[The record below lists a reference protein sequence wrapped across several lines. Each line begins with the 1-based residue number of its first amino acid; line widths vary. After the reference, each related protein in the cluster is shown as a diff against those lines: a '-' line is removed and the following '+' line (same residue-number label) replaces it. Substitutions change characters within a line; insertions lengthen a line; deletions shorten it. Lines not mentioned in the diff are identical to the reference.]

1 MSSLSETAHKTK
13 REHPAPSSGKTFFG
27 HPRMLAN
34 LFSVEMWERFS
45 FYGMQVLMLYYLYWE
60 TERGGLA
67 LLSDTSAAGV
77 MGAYGGMVYLMTI
90 VGSIFGD
97 RILGPERTLFSSAT
111 LIMGGHLA
119 LALLPGASGVITGL
133 IMVAIGSGG
142 LKANASVLVGSLYQH
157 EDPRRDGGFTIF
169 YIGINLGALFGPA
182 LTGLTRETYGF
193 HLAFGLA
200 AAGMAI
206 GLIQYA
212 LTRKNLPESV
222 HQISAPLSPSE
233 KKTYSVAAVVIIAAI
248 LALVFTGLITPD
260 NLDTWVMSLI
270 AVCALALFYTLLTSK
285 LTTAEEHSRVISFI
299 PMFFGSVAFWALFQ
313 QQFTVL
319 AIYSESRINW
329 NIMGLQLTPEFMNS
343 INPIFIIIFG
353 AVFTALWT
361 KMGERQPTTPL
372 KFSLALILTGVAFLL
387 FIPQAGNTEVSFLWI
402 VLILFICTLGELAI
416 SPVGISLA
424 TKLAPQNHRVAMM
437 ALYFTSSALGTVL
450 AGWLGRFYSME
461 TEVAYF
467 TTLGLITIA
476 LGVAL
481 GGMNRWIVHKMAGI
495 R

>member
-1 MSSLSETAHKTK
+1 MASLSDTAHDTTPGP
-13 REHPAPSSGKTFFG
+13 PAPSDGKTFFG

-45 FYGMQVLMLYYLYWE
+45 FYGMQVIMLYYLYWE
-60 TERGGLA
+60 VERGGLA
-67 LLSDTSAAGV
+67 ILSETSAAGV
-77 MGAYGGMVYLMTI
+77 MGAYGGMVYLMAI
-90 VGSIFGD
+90 VGGFLGD
-97 RILGPERTLFSSAT
+97 RVLGPERTLFYSAI
-111 LIMGGHLA
+111 LIMSGHLA
-119 LALLPGASGVITGL
+119 LALLPGATGVVAGL
-133 IMVAIGSGG
+133 VLVAVGSGG
-142 LKANASVLVGSLYQH
+142 LKTNASVLVGSLYDAK
-157 EDPRRDGGFTIF
+157 DPRRDGGFTIF

-182 LTGLTRETYGF
+182 LTGYLRENYGF
-193 HLAFGLA
+193 HIAFGLA
-200 AAGMAI
+200 AAGMAV

-222 HQISAPLSPSE
+222 HHISDPLNPSE
-233 KKTYSVAAVVIIAAI
+233 KRIYSGVAVAIIAVI
-248 LALVFTGLITPD
+248 VLLVSTGIVTPL
-260 NLDTWVMSLI
+260 NLDTWVMSVI
-270 AVCALALFYTLLTSK
+270 AVCAVLLFYTLLTSK
-285 LTTAEEHSRVISFI
+285 LTTAEEHSRVVSFI
-299 PMFFGSVAFWALFQ
+299 PMFIGNVAFWALFQ

-343 INPIFIIIFG
+343 INPVFIIIFG
-353 AVFTALWT
+353 AVFTAMWT
-361 KMGERQPTTPL
+361 KMGERQPTTPV

-387 FIPQAGNTEVSFLWI
+387 FIPQAGNTNVNFMWI

-424 TKLAPQNHRVAMM
+424 TKLAPHNHRVAMM

-467 TTLGLITIA
+467 TSLGVITIA

-481 GGMNRWIVHKMAGI
+481 WLMNKWITQRMLGI